1 MTEKVR
7 IVLYFPKQLVDKPI
21 VYRLV
26 KDFNLKFNI
35 LKAEVNPKEEGI
47 LILELEGDKE
57 NYKKGIEY
65 LKKEGLKVQPL
76 SQDISIN
83 REKCVDCTICVPLCP
98 TKALLRNPQ
107 TAEVEFVK
115 EECIACGICLRACP
129 YAAIRIAF

>member
-57 NYKKGIEY
+57 NYQKGIEY

-76 SQDISIN
+76 SQDISID